1 MIHLTYIRVFIS
13 VVALAGTA
21 YGGQIVDPVI
31 VEHGPRDA
39 KKVALTFDAC
49 PTGREDEYDERVI
62 EVLTREKVPATLFMS
77 GRWVEKN
84 RDTAKALSA
93 NPQFEIANHAFWHP
107 HMLEKDDERI
117 LRELKRT
124 QDIIRKTTGK
134 RPKYFRPPFGE
145 VDERLAKLAAQAGL
159 VTVQY
164 DIASGDPDPG
174 LSAKRII
181 RGVVGEAKG
190 GSIVVFHMNENG
202 ARTAEVLPEV
212 IKQLREKGFE
222 LVTVGELLAAKD
234 QKSDRTASPTRSVGD
249 RRGQGDEKT
258 RGTGTG
264 PTAAMTSTR
273 DTSISKGTATDDAL
287 RSGAEHTGLTG
298 SGAVQ

>member
-1 MIHLTYIRVFIS
+1 MISATTHG
-13 VVALAGTA
+13 GT
-21 YGGQIVDPVI
+21 GIEPKVI
-31 VEHGPRDA
+31 EHGPRDVN
-39 KKVALTFDAC
+39 KIALTFDAC
-49 PTGREDEYDERVI
+49 PTGREDEYDEKVVD
-62 EVLTREKVPATLFMS
+62 VLVQEKVRATLFMS

-84 RDTAKALSA
+84 KDMAKVLAADS
-93 NPQFEIANHAFWHP
+93 QFEIANHAYWHP

-124 QDIIRKTTGK
+124 QDIIGKVTGK

-145 VDERLAKLAAQAGL
+145 VDERLAGLAAEAGL

-212 IKQLREKGFE
+212 IKQLRGKGFE
-222 LVTVGELLAAKD
+222 LVTVGEMLKQ
-234 QKSDRTASPTRSVGD
+234 QKTKERTKEGKKI
-249 RRGQGDEKT
+249 GGKM
-258 RGTGTG
+258 G
-264 PTAAMTSTR
+264 
-273 DTSISKGTATDDAL
+273 I
-287 RSGAEHTGLTG
+287 
-298 SGAVQ
+298 